1 VDVVGAAGSAMSA
14 TEALPLHPAI
24 TPLRFLLGVWVGEG
38 TGQYPTIEPFR
49 FGEEIRVVHVG
60 KPFLFYVQR
69 TWALDDGRPL
79 HAEAGYWRH
88 TGDGQVELVL
98 AHPTGITEVELGQ
111 LDGTALRL
119 RTTRLAPTPTA
130 KRVDALERDID
141 VKGDTL
147 TYTVRMAAVGL
158 DLQHHLSGALTRQ

>member
-1 VDVVGAAGSAMSA
+1 MSA
-14 TEALPLHPAI
+14 VPLHPDIA
-24 TPLRFLLGVWVGEG
+24 PLGFLLGTWVGEG

-49 FGEEIRVVHVG
+49 FGEEIRFAHVG

-88 TGDGQVELVL
+88 AGAGRVELVL
-98 AHPTGITEVELGQ
+98 AHPTGVTEVEEGR

-119 RTTRLAPTPTA
+119 RTTRLAATGTA

-141 VKGDTL
+141 VNGATL
-147 TYTVRMAAVGL
+147 TYALRMAAVGL
-158 DLQHHLSGALTRQ
+158 DLHHHLCGALTRTHPLQHLV